1 MKKVPL
7 FRYGK
12 YAGLVS
18 PRFYLGIQPKIRIV
32 WEKMGITSL
41 IPSEVKIIR
50 FR

>member
-12 YAGLVS
+12 HAGLVS
-18 PRFYLGIQPKIRIV
+18 PRFYLGTQPKIRIV
-32 WEKMGITSL
+32 WENMGITSL
-41 IPSEVKIIR
+41 VPSEARVVR